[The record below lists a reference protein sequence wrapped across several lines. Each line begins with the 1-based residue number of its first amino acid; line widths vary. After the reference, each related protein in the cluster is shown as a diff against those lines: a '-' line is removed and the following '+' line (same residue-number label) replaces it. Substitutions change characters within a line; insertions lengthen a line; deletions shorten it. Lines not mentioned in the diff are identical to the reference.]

1 MNAQMQMIFIYQILN
16 LIATQLFKKNNILYM
31 NLEIFKSFNQIII
44 WRCNELNGTSDILI
58 KLYKKFQ
65 DYNLNVNIF
74 STDDFSKQFNYINCL
89 FISDEFD
96 ETKIPIILSS
106 TYCIF
111 NIIDSNKYLQK
122 NIRLLQF
129 NFYENINKLD
139 NNHIY
144 LDKDTLYSKDIDGFE
159 KVYLKISN
167 DFEKYLNQM
176 SKGLMMCKHQ
186 ATIISAL
193 YDINR
198 QNIDGRSVSN
208 YIEWLKNTCKS
219 VTDPM
224 IIYLDKNIP
233 IKNILLEN
241 RNGPTYF
248 IETDLNEVPMWKYRD
263 QIDKV
268 LKGDFKTKMKHPK
281 DITNLIPEYC
291 IIQYSKFGWLENA
304 ININKFNTDVY
315 IWMDSGLS
323 RFYDYSK
330 IRNLNIPKNFKY
342 FAIESTNTNNNLLNL
357 SEDNYIGTNQC
368 YLRGGMWVIHKSIFN
383 KIKTDVLNIFENE
396 MLNKNKLDN
405 EQIAL
410 ALTYKN
416 NISNFLLI
424 PSSNKNIISIYNHF
438 FN

>member
-1 MNAQMQMIFIYQILN
+1 
-16 LIATQLFKKNNILYM
+16 
-31 NLEIFKSFNQIII
+31 
-44 WRCNELNGTSDILI
+44 
-58 KLYKKFQ
+58 
-65 DYNLNVNIF
+65 
-74 STDDFSKQFNYINCL
+74 
-89 FISDEFD
+89 
-96 ETKIPIILSS
+96 
-106 TYCIF
+106 
-111 NIIDSNKYLQK
+111 
-122 NIRLLQF
+122 
-129 NFYENINKLD
+129 
-139 NNHIY
+139 
-144 LDKDTLYSKDIDGFE
+144 
-159 KVYLKISN
+159 
-167 DFEKYLNQM
+167 
-176 SKGLMMCKHQ
+176 
-186 ATIISAL
+186 
-193 YDINR
+193 
-198 QNIDGRSVSN
+198 
-208 YIEWLKNTCKS
+208 
-219 VTDPM
+219 
-224 IIYLDKNIP
+224 
-233 IKNILLEN
+233 
-241 RNGPTYF
+241 
-248 IETDLNEVPMWKYRD
+248 MWKYRD